1 MKILIATNHSY
12 MLYRFRRELIETLN
26 QEHKVVLCMPFVGH
40 EEDFQAMGLSCIPIE
55 LDRRSTNPVQDCM
68 LFFRYCR
75 IMDSVKPD
83 VVITYSVKPNIYLG
97 TICRL
102 RRIPYFS
109 NVQGLGTAFERP
121 LLSRIVARM
130 YRVALGGAKAV
141 FFENEENAK
150 FFERLRIAKENRTK
164 VLPGAGIN
172 LEAYSYVPLQ
182 YDGVCRFL
190 YLGRIMQEKGID
202 EFFAAAQA
210 LKAEFGD
217 HVAFDV
223 VGFYEDAYRE
233 KVAQL
238 VEAGVIQFHGF
249 QTDVKPFY
257 QAATCV
263 VMPSWHE
270 GMSNVLL
277 EGAAIGRAL
286 ITTNIP
292 GCREAVVD
300 GVTGYLCPVKY
311 AEGLQTAMERFLH
324 LDFQQQAEMGRR
336 GHEFVA
342 QHFDKSI
349 VVQDTITYIQEALGL
364 I

>member
-12 MLYRFRRELIETLN
+12 MLYRFRRELIEALH
-26 QEHKVVLCMPFVGH
+26 QEHEVVLSTPFVGH
-40 EEDFQAMGLSCIPIE
+40 EEDFQAMGLTCIPIE
-55 LDRRSTNPVQDCM
+55 LDRRSTNPVQDGV
-68 LFFRYCR
+68 LLLRYCGL
-75 IMDSVKPD
+75 IAKVKPD

-97 TICRL
+97 VICRL
-102 RRIPYFS
+102 CRIPYFC

-121 LLSRIVARM
+121 LLSRVVAGM
-130 YRVALGGAKAV
+130 YHIAVGGAKAV
-141 FFENEENAK
+141 FFENQENAA
-150 FFERLRIAKENRTK
+150 FFQRLGIVKENKTK
-164 VLPGAGIN
+164 VLSGAGIN
-172 LEAYSYVPLQ
+172 LESYSYVPPKD
-182 YDGVCRFL
+182 DGICRFL

-202 EFFAAAQA
+202 EFFAAA
-210 LKAEFGD
+210 KAMKEKYGD
-217 HVAFDV
+217 RVAFDV

-233 KVAQL
+233 TVQQL
-238 VEAGVIQFHGF
+238 EEAGVIRFYGFH
-249 QTDVKPFY
+249 TDVRQFY
-257 QAATCV
+257 EAANCV

-311 AEGLQTAMERFLH
+311 AEGLQKAMDRFLN
-324 LDFQQQAEMGRR
+324 LDFQQQAEMGRQ